1 MFFSSICGAN
11 STRYLFVGVNVFVGL
26 RACVSFPIYDATY
39 TCTDRT
45 SIIIITDGLP
55 LLFGVPF
62 IIVISNIVIFI
73 MWTFSANK
81 HMGGWMDRWIC
92 RFVKQNLMVVCRHL
106 L

>member
-1 MFFSSICGAN
+1 
-11 STRYLFVGVNVFVGL
+11 
-26 RACVSFPIYDATY
+26 VSFPIYDATY

-45 SIIIITDGLP
+45 SIIITDGLP

-62 IIVISNIVIFI
+62 IIVISSIVIFI

-81 HMGGWMDRWIC
+81 HMGGWMDGWIR